1 MIVEMRI
8 FNTYPGKTEEF
19 IKLYETKGFPLQ
31 VPIQGQLLGVY
42 RTEFGPILDVVML
55 WGYSSE
61 EDRRN
66 RRAKLAENVEWLAFR
81 KEAAPLVRDEESR
94 LLIPTESAWVRLGRT
109 LE

>member
-19 IKLYETKGFPLQ
+19 INLYETKGFAIQ

-42 RTEFGPILDVVML
+42 RNEYGAILDVIML

-61 EDRRN
+61 EDRRD
-66 RRAKLAENVEWLAFR
+66 RRAKLAASPEWLAFR

-94 LLIPTESAWVRLGRT
+94 LLVPTESAWLR
-109 LE
+109 